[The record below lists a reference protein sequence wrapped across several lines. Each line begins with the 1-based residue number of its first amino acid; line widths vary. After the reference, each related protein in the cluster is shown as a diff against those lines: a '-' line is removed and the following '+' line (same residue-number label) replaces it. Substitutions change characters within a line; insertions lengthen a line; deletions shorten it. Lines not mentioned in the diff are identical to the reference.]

1 MLGETV
7 QKAEKADDLEKEN
20 DELREKLERQEEE
33 RIENA
38 VADAVTDGRIGADQ
52 KDIYK
57 NILKANFK
65 DGMTALKALKPKR
78 LLKDK
83 LEGTAAGEGESPW
96 QKRQREIEA
105 NRKK

>member
-1 MLGETV
+1 M
-7 QKAEKADDLEKEN
+7 EKEN

-83 LEGTAAGEGESPW
+83 LEVLLPVKVKALGRSA
-96 QKRQREIEA
+96 REKLKPTVKS
-105 NRKK
+105 NMP

>member
-33 RIENA
+33 WIENA

-83 LEGTAAGEGESPW
+83 LESTAAGEGESPW